1 VERGHRAIGRHFF
14 AVAQTFIAYDLTD
27 YADISFIFFWMAGRR
42 RGNASCTCGL
52 SPPARNQMA
61 DRRTA
66 ERLIVPPESL
76 QRISMRDTPD
86 PVDEPPEEQTQ
97 PMRLSFLALL
107 AERDPA
113 VQARLNL
120 RRKLALECEL
130 PEEDDRPTDPMLE
143 LDEPA

>member
-1 VERGHRAIGRHFF
+1 MAER
-14 AVAQTFIAYDLTD
+14 
-27 YADISFIFFWMAGRR
+27 
-42 RGNASCTCGL
+42 
-52 SPPARNQMA
+52 RN
-61 DRRTA
+61 A

-76 QRISMRDTPD
+76 QRISMRDTSEI
-86 PVDEPPEEQTQ
+86 VAELPEEQTQ

-120 RRKLALECEL
+120 RRKLALECE
-130 PEEDDRPTDPMLE
+130 PPDEDERPTDPMLE